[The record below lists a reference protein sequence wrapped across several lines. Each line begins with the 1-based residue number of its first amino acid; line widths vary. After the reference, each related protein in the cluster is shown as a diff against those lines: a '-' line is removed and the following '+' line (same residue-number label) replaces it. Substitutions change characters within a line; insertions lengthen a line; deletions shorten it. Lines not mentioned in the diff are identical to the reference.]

1 MNSNKYPIL
10 SLLAKDVLAVPAFT
24 VPSESAFSIDGR
36 IIDLLRCSLSTD
48 TVEALI
54 CSQSWLRTSQS
65 KLSEREAAEEVQ
77 AYEEIREGIDS
88 QHHGMCISPYVSFKG
103 MLLSIFIYL

>member
-10 SLLAKDVLAVPAFT
+10 SLSAKDVLAVPAST
-24 VPSESAFSIDGR
+24 VPSESTFSIGGK

-54 CSQSWLRTSQS
+54 CSQSWLRTSQR
-65 KLSEREAAEEVQ
+65 KLSERQAAEEVQ
-77 AYEEIREGIDS
+77 AYEGISEGI
-88 QHHGMCISPYVSFKG
+88 FFFA
-103 MLLSIFIYL
+103 IF

>member
-10 SLLAKDVLAVPAFT
+10 SLSAKDVLAVPAST
-24 VPSESAFSIDGR
+24 VPSESTFSIGGK

-54 CSQSWLRTSQS
+54 CSQSWLRTSQR
-65 KLSEREAAEEVQ
+65 KLSERQAAGEVQ
-77 AYEEIREGIDS
+77 AYEEISEGIFFCNFLRTVILS
-88 QHHGMCISPYVSFKG
+88 VS
-103 MLLSIFIYL
+103 SY